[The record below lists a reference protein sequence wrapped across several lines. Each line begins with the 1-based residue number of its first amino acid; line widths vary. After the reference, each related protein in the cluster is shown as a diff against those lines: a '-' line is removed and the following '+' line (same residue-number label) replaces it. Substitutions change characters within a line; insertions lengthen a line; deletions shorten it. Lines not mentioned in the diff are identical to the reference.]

1 MSWRFYPLE
10 GYPKQGVLV
19 PPRGNPVIAEF
30 ISVERAREE
39 AKRKAR
45 RA

>member
-10 GYPKQGVLV
+10 GYPNQGVLM
-19 PPRGNPVIAEF
+19 PPRGGPVVAEF

-39 AKRKAR
+39 ARRKAVR
-45 RA
+45 R